1 MTTSELLKKLHKL
14 TENVERADKKQIK
27 QLRKTL
33 RKLKSKQ
40 SELKAKLEDTT
51 GEHEARKIKQEIEVL
66 KLQRTKGVRIYK
78 ELKRDR
84 EQS

>member
-1 MTTSELLKKLHKL
+1 MTTSELLKKLHAL

-40 SELKAKLEDTT
+40 SKLKEQLEDAA

-78 ELKRDR
+78 ELKRAR

>member
-1 MTTSELLKKLHKL
+1 MTTTELLKKLHKL

-40 SELKAKLEDTT
+40 SKLKEKLEDTT

-78 ELKRDR
+78 ELKRAR

>member
-1 MTTSELLKKLHKL
+1 MTTSELLKK
-14 TENVERADKKQIK
+14 
-27 QLRKTL
+27 LRKTL

-40 SELKAKLEDTT
+40 NKLKEQLEGTT
-51 GEHEARKIKQEIEVL
+51 SEHEVRKIKQEIEVL

-78 ELKRDR
+78 ELKRAQ

>member
-1 MTTSELLKKLHKL
+1 MTSSELLKKLHKL
-14 TENVERADKKQIK
+14 TENVESADKKQIK

-40 SELKAKLEDTT
+40 GELKGKLENTA
-51 GEHEARKIKQEIEVL
+51 GEHEARKLKQEIEVL

-78 ELKRDR
+78 ELKRAR
-84 EQS
+84 KEA